1 VFNWIWQETAA
12 GLGSAIWAAVWQW
25 GLGVGLIIICLA
37 LAYLSPLNKRYFL
50 IAAAIIAVGLFIYAR
65 GQLTE
70 HAICDAKIKYIYL
83 RAHPNITKKN
93 IAANWRVSPQW
104 QLGKP
109 YSQTTTAKRVC
120 QPLEWG
126 CP

>member
-1 VFNWIWQETAA
+1 MFNWFWQQTAA
-12 GLGSAIWAAVWQW
+12 GLGSAVWAAVWQW

-50 IAAAIIAVGLFIYAR
+50 IAAGIIAIALFIYAR

-93 IAANWRVSPQW
+93 IARNWRVSPSW
-104 QLGKP
+104 QIGNKF
-109 YSQTTTAKRVC
+109 SQTTQRKC
-120 QPLEWG
+120 GSMEWG
-126 CP
+126 CS

>member
-1 VFNWIWQETAA
+1 MRPLTKMFFAA
-12 GLGSAIWAAVWQW
+12 WLMTPIFT
-25 GLGVGLIIICLA
+25 GVTLYKA
-37 LAYLSPLNKRYFL
+37 L